1 MEKCETVKEKVESQN
16 TSRESFNN
24 APSTPST
31 PDEGAGE
38 MPSTWAV
45 MKRHRVAVLWSA
57 FVAIAAINWGMDAL
71 MSTSTISIATFER
84 DFGYEFKGSY
94 IISSRW
100 QIGFNSASYI
110 GQFFG
115 AIISGNMADRF
126 GKRHTL
132 GGACVLS
139 IAAVFV
145 QVFAR
150 SSAVLL
156 IGKLLNGVTLGT
168 FLTIPSSYAAEICP
182 VEIRGLTTSGVQLLI
197 SIGQLAANL
206 VIKGTGTL
214 DSALA
219 YKIPFALQFVF
230 PVILL
235 LGLPFCPESPW
246 FLLRRSDTDGTL
258 ATLAR
263 LGYLCPVTVLAE
275 MSSIITHESKHAST
289 TSYLD
294 CFRGSHR
301 RRTEIAMGVFAAAQ
315 ATGVVFALGYSSYF
329 FELAGLSNSN
339 AFTLS
344 VGVTIL
350 GLFGVVCSWFLINRR
365 GRRSTSLIG
374 VALLT
379 FLTLLIG
386 ILDILP
392 NYSSKGPVYGQVAC
406 IIVFAFVYLCT
417 IGPMGWALFAEIPSS
432 ALRSRTVGL
441 GVVVQS
447 LFGILLNIVVPLLIN
462 PDAADLGGKI
472 GFIFA
477 GTSALGT
484 LWIWL
489 RVPETAGRSFEELDW
504 LFDQGVPARRFKDF
518 VVPS

>member
-1 MEKCETVKEKVESQN
+1 
-16 TSRESFNN
+16 
-24 APSTPST
+24 
-31 PDEGAGE
+31 
-38 MPSTWAV
+38 
-45 MKRHRVAVLWSA
+45 
-57 FVAIAAINWGMDAL
+57 

-84 DFGYEFKGSY
+84 DFGYEFEGSY

-126 GKRHTL
+126 GKRLTL

-150 SSAVLL
+150 SSVVLL
-156 IGKLLNGVTLGT
+156 IGKVHDFSHHIVIWLTNSQLLNGVTLGT

-197 SIGQLAANL
+197 SVGQLAANL

-235 LGLPFCPESPW
+235 IGLPFCPESPW
-246 FLLRRSDTDGTL
+246 FLLRRSDTDGTI
-258 ATLAR
+258 ATLTR
-263 LGYLCPVTVLAE
+263 LGYICPVTVLAE

-294 CFRGSHR
+294 CFRGSNL

-344 VGVTIL
+344 IGVTIL

-365 GRRSTSLIG
+365 GRRSTSLVG

-462 PDAADLGGKI
+462 PDAADLRGKI

-477 GTSALGT
+477 GTSALAT
-484 LWIWL
+484 FWIWL

-504 LFDQGVPARRFKDF
+504 LFDQHIPARRFKGF
-518 VVPS
+518 VIPS

>member
-1 MEKCETVKEKVESQN
+1 MERCENTEEKVGLQN
-16 TSRESFNN
+16 ASRESLGN
-24 APSTPST
+24 APSTSLASDGRT
-31 PDEGAGE
+31 GAK
-38 MPSTWAV
+38 PSTWV
-45 MKRHRVAVLWSA
+45 VVKRHRVAVFWAA
-57 FVAIAAINWGMDAL
+57 FVAIAAINWGLDAL
-71 MSTSTISIATFER
+71 MSVSTISIATFQR
-84 DFGYEFKGSY
+84 DFGYEFEGSY

-100 QIGFNSASYI
+100 QIGFNAASYV

-115 AIISGNMADRF
+115 AIISGTIADRF
-126 GKRHTL
+126 GKRPTM
-132 GGACVLS
+132 GMACILS
-139 IAAVFV
+139 IVAVFI

-150 SSAVLL
+150 SSVVLL
-156 IGKLLNGVTLGT
+156 IGKLLNGLTLGT
-168 FLTIPSSYAAEICP
+168 FLTIPSAYAAEICP

-206 VIKGTGTL
+206 IIKGTGTL
-214 DSALA
+214 NSALA
-219 YKIPFALQFVF
+219 YRIPFTLQFVF

-235 LGLPFCPESPW
+235 IGLPFCPESPW
-246 FLLRRSDTDGTL
+246 FLLRQSDTPGTL
-258 ATLAR
+258 ATLTR
-263 LGYLCPVTVLAE
+263 LGYLSPPTVLAE
-275 MSSIITHESKHAST
+275 MSSTIAHEMKDSST

-294 CFRGSHR
+294 CFRGSNR
-301 RRTEIAMGVFAAAQ
+301 RRTEIAMGIFAAAQ
-315 ATGVVFALGYSSYF
+315 ATGVVFTLGYSSYF

-344 VGVTIL
+344 IGVTIL
-350 GLFGVVCSWFLINRR
+350 GLIGVVCSWFLINRR
-365 GRRSTSLIG
+365 GRRSTSLVG
-374 VALLT
+374 VALLA

-406 IIVFAFVYLCT
+406 IIIFAFVYLCT

-462 PDAADLGGKI
+462 PDAANLRGKI

-477 GTSALGT
+477 GTSGLAT

-489 RVPETAGRSFEELDW
+489 RVPETAGRSFDELDW
-504 LFDQGVPARRFKDF
+504 LFDQGIPARRFKGF
-518 VVPS
+518 VIPS